1 MKKKIETIEIGN
13 REFDVKNHTYVMG
26 ILNVTPD
33 SFSDGGKYDQLD
45 RALFHAQEMIDD
57 GADIIDV
64 GGESTRPG
72 YTMISDEEEIER
84 TVPVVEALKERFDIP
99 ISIDTYKSKVAK
111 ANIKGNRKSIFI
123 TAFMVILVISLT
135 LISSYAVTINR
146 AVTDY
151 KNDIRARMITFS
163 PIDNGAITDELKS
176 KLMSF
181 DHVEDIYELK
191 GIINQYMD
199 VVDVSDENGE
209 YKDFY
214 KGNEDLNCSL
224 NLYPLIGDEKM
235 DVMAG
240 KSLDESPV
248 YSCIIP
254 SLFYPFE
261 YENTDSDLNYI
272 DGESLIGKTITV
284 TPSNGDGLEVFYN
297 IDPEL
302 AMYENKTMYL
312 PAIEYKLKVVGVYYS
327 EPTTK
332 GYYNHIFVSE
342 DTGVQIIQDAFDAS
356 IIDLN
361 DERSNAV
368 HWYKTPSLH
377 DHFIVVDD
385 YDNIVPLCNEL
396 NEAGYFVF
404 SDPELGIQEETV
416 KLSKVFKILSAFM
429 ISASLILCVVIL
441 IQSTV
446 LSLFNRKGEI
456 GLLKAIGYKNSQIFK
471 CMYFEQLILTI
482 RGCAIGAVISALVIA
497 VMNFMFNHDT
507 YINRLYVV
515 NWTDYLIFL
524 AVSLALAV
532 VVPLICQLISLC
544 KINKIQPKDAMN

>member
-1 MKKKIETIEIGN
+1 MKI
-13 REFDVKNHTYVMG
+13 KN
-26 ILNVTPD
+26 INFL
-33 SFSDGGKYDQLD
+33 
-45 RALFHAQEMIDD
+45 
-57 GADIIDV
+57 
-64 GGESTRPG
+64 
-72 YTMISDEEEIER
+72 
-84 TVPVVEALKERFDIP
+84 
-99 ISIDTYKSKVAK
+99 AK

-163 PIDNGAITDELKS
+163 PIDNGAVTDELKS

-214 KGNEDLNCSL
+214 KGNEDLNGSL

-261 YENTDSDLNYI
+261 YENTDSDLDYI

-404 SDPELGIQEETV
+404 SDPELGIQSSIINASNIFRFASVFLIIATFL
-416 KLSKVFKILSAFM
+416 LS
-429 ISASLILCVVIL
+429 VITI
-441 IQSTV
+441 IQSTTNA
-446 LSLFNRKGEI
+446 LSLRKSDI
-456 GLLKAIGYKNSQIFK
+456 GLLKAIGYKNSQIFA
-471 CMYFEQLILTI
+471 CLYCEQLRVTFTGFAVGTI
-482 RGCAIGAVISALVIA
+482 ISVVITVVSNLFFS
-497 VMNFMFNHDT
+497 NRN
-507 YINRLYVV
+507 YIDRLYII
-515 NWTDYLIFL
+515 NWGTFGILLAIAFLI
-524 AVSLALAV
+524 VTI
-532 VVPLICQLISLC
+532 VPLICQLIALR
-544 KINKIQPKDAMN
+544 KLNKIQPKDAMNE

>member
-1 MKKKIETIEIGN
+1 MKI
-13 REFDVKNHTYVMG
+13 KN
-26 ILNVTPD
+26 INFL
-33 SFSDGGKYDQLD
+33 
-45 RALFHAQEMIDD
+45 
-57 GADIIDV
+57 
-64 GGESTRPG
+64 
-72 YTMISDEEEIER
+72 
-84 TVPVVEALKERFDIP
+84 
-99 ISIDTYKSKVAK
+99 AK

-163 PIDNGAITDELKS
+163 PIDNGAVTDELKS

-368 HWYKTPSLH
+368 HRYKTPSLH

-416 KLSKVFKILSAFM
+416 KSSKVFKILSVFM